1 MNRRM
6 LACVATVGLIVSSA
20 GSSATDLSD
29 RLLDDSAGHDWPAYG
44 RTFGEQHYS
53 PLVAI
58 NARNVPRLG
67 LVWSYDLGRGNSIS
81 QPIAVDGV
89 LYVAT
94 GYSVV
99 RAFDAVTGRL
109 LWQFDPQA
117 AAAAG
122 AKLRNAW
129 GIRGLAWWNGKLY
142 VGTQDGRLIAINANT
157 GKQVWSVMTLESGSV
172 ANITGAPRVFDG

>member
-1 MNRRM
+1 MTRWL
-6 LACVATVGLIVSSA
+6 LARLPTLGLILFCN
-20 GSSATDLSD
+20 GSRAADLSD
-29 RLLDDSAGHDWPAYG
+29 LLLDRSGGNDWPAYG

-53 PLVAI
+53 PLASV
-58 NARNVPRLG
+58 NTRNVPHLG
-67 LVWSYDLGRGNSIS
+67 LAWFYDLGRGNSIS
-81 QPIAVDGV
+81 QPLAVDGV

-99 RAFDAVTGRL
+99 RAFEAATGRL

-117 AAAAG
+117 PAAAG

-142 VGTQDGRLIAINANT
+142 VGTQDGRLIAIDART
-157 GKQVWSVMTLESGSV
+157 TLYAV
-172 ANITGAPRVFDG
+172 ATYRAPSTAMG